1 MVSLEQVRQLEAKV
15 NRAVEIIRALRDE
28 NRTLRRT
35 VDASQAR
42 MKDLE
47 DLVRVFKNDQAEIE
61 RGLVSAIHK
70 LDLLEDGLD
79 ASQRPAA
86 ASVSSPTAAAP
97 LPANAVHTTVAA
109 ATPDAADDPAEP
121 DAAAEPDDGARPGQL
136 DIF

>member
-1 MVSLEQVRQLEAKV
+1 MVSLDQIRQLETKV
-15 NRAVEIIRALRDE
+15 NRAVEIIRVLKDE

-47 DLVRVFKNDQAEIE
+47 DLVRVFKSDQAEIE

-70 LDLLEDGLD
+70 LDLLEDGIEATPRAPD
-79 ASQRPAA
+79 APAA
-86 ASVSSPTAAAP
+86 AVEAP
-97 LPANAVHTTVAA
+97 K
-109 ATPDAADDPAEP
+109 PDAGDPPPQDPPAE
-121 DAAAEPDDGARPGQL
+121 AGDGARPGQL

>member
-15 NRAVEIIRALRDE
+15 NRAVEIIRLLKEE

-47 DLVRVFKNDQAEIE
+47 DLVRVFKSDQAEIE

-70 LDLLEDGLD
+70 LDLLEDGID
-79 ASQRPAA
+79 
-86 ASVSSPTAAAP
+86 AAP
-97 LPANAVHTTVAA
+97 RATAVPAPPVEAQ
-109 ATPDAADDPAEP
+109 ATEAADPPPEEP
-121 DAAAEPDDGARPGQL
+121 EADSAAEAEADDAGRPGQL